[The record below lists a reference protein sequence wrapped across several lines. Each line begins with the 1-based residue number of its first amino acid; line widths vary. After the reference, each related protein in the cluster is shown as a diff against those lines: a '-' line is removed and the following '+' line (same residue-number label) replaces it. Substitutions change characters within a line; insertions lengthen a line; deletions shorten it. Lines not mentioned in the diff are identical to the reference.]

1 LKGVNLVSIVLGTHE
16 IAKIMYHNLL
26 NSPIIYSPFLISH
39 IVGFFFFFF
48 FFGFS
53 NLEKNPKSNN
63 SLFKMNE
70 STSSSLTIVV
80 SLERS
85 LVITNEEYF
94 HMQEL
99 RDYVFIYV
107 NSYK

>member
-1 LKGVNLVSIVLGTHE
+1 
-16 IAKIMYHNLL
+16 
-26 NSPIIYSPFLISH
+26 
-39 IVGFFFFFF
+39 
-48 FFGFS
+48 
-53 NLEKNPKSNN
+53 
-63 SLFKMNE
+63 MNE